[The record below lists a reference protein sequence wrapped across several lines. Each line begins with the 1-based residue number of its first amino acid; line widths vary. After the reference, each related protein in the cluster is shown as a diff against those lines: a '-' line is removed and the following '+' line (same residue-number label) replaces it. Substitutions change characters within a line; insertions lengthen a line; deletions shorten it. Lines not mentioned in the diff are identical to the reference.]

1 MYEEPDPETEK
12 EIIEKIAKYIVNN
25 KLSLPTTLFLSSFKS
40 LSWITGAYASI
51 LVEPFLPFYEK
62 EGSNLIK
69 TLEKI
74 ENVELLIERIEELK
88 TEKEEKEVK
97 EKSKKGKT
105 SWHDKA
111 LGFIRKIV
119 KK

>member
-1 MYEEPDPETEK
+1 MYKEPDPETEK

-25 KLSLPTTLFLSSFKS
+25 NLSLPTTLFLSSFKS
-40 LSWITGAYASI
+40 LSWITGVYASI
-51 LVEPFLPFYEK
+51 IVEPFLPFYEK

-74 ENVELLIERIEELK
+74 ENVELLIDRIEELK
-88 TEKEEKEVK
+88 TEKEEKEIK
-97 EKSKKGKT
+97 EESKIEKT
-105 SWHDKA
+105 SWRDKA
-111 LGFIRKIV
+111 IGFIRNII

>member
-1 MYEEPDPETEK
+1 MYKEPEPETEK
-12 EIIEKIAKYIVNN
+12 EIIEKIAKYVVNN
-25 KLSLPTTLFLSSFKS
+25 NLSLPTTLFLSSFKS
-40 LSWITGAYASI
+40 LSWITGAYASM

-74 ENVELLIERIEELK
+74 ENVELLVDRIEELRM
-88 TEKEEKEVK
+88 EKEEKE
-97 EKSKKGKT
+97 EESRIDKT
-105 SWHDKA
+105 SWYDKVI
-111 LGFIRKIV
+111 GFIRKIR

>member
-1 MYEEPDPETEK
+1 MYKEPEPETEK

-25 KLSLPTTLFLSSFKS
+25 NLSLPTTLFLSSFKS

-51 LVEPFLPFYEK
+51 FVEPFLPFYEK

-74 ENVELLIERIEELK
+74 ENVELLIDRIEKLK
-88 TEKEEKEVK
+88 AEKEEKEK
-97 EKSKKGKT
+97 ESRIEKT
-105 SWHDKA
+105 SWYDKA
-111 LGFIRKIV
+111 IGLIRKII